1 MLNKHEKTYFSKISD
16 TALSI
21 ISNYS
26 YSNIINFIGTGPS
39 IKARARLALCMVFLI
54 AIPIFV
60 ISVIRTERVLIDSS
74 TLTKYDNF
82 YKKVF
87 DIELLVKDLEITIWN
102 YTDEAEFKNAQKIYL
117 VLDKL
122 HNSIFNLGFYLPKEI
137 SNIYLLNIENI
148 YSRTEFLIKKAIN
161 TDYSFA
167 HSRIS
172 ILNLL
177 QEVFKLESEALS
189 ISNQY
194 HAKTATSISNI
205 NRDQLIFLLV
215 LLFSMIIFIFFV
227 SHWILKPLERLKK
240 LVTQIDTG
248 KFNNLT
254 IIGNDEIA
262 YLARELQEYFI
273 KEDEISQ
280 KKSAK
285 IFEVRNILRFVINK
299 VNEPIAIL
307 DNNLKISYANE
318 ALADLIN
325 IQSHQIEGKTVNDF
339 IIADELKKHLT
350 GAFLGFFNDEEFNIN
365 IRLLD
370 GREYF
375 VTSKIGIIR
384 NRESSISRTVLV
396 FSSVKEK

>member
-1 MLNKHEKTYFSKISD
+1 MLNKHEKTYLSKISD

-161 TDYSFA
+161 
-167 HSRIS
+167 
-172 ILNLL
+172 
-177 QEVFKLESEALS
+177 
-189 ISNQY
+189 
-194 HAKTATSISNI
+194 
-205 NRDQLIFLLV
+205 
-215 LLFSMIIFIFFV
+215 
-227 SHWILKPLERLKK
+227 
-240 LVTQIDTG
+240 
-248 KFNNLT
+248 
-254 IIGNDEIA
+254 
-262 YLARELQEYFI
+262 
-273 KEDEISQ
+273 
-280 KKSAK
+280 
-285 IFEVRNILRFVINK
+285 
-299 VNEPIAIL
+299 
-307 DNNLKISYANE
+307 
-318 ALADLIN
+318 
-325 IQSHQIEGKTVNDF
+325 
-339 IIADELKKHLT
+339 
-350 GAFLGFFNDEEFNIN
+350 
-365 IRLLD
+365 
-370 GREYF
+370 
-375 VTSKIGIIR
+375 KIGR
-384 NRESSISRTVLV
+384 AHV
-396 FSSVKEK
+396 